1 MVVIKWPKN
10 TLKDS
15 YDIGNELLAYL
26 WIGDS
31 LRQFFWIWYSIVLTW
46 IIPGSPF
53 ALIKWGLCNLE
64 KYCIWMCACMPIW
77 VGTSTHI
84 DLHICIFV
92 LCSFQC
98 NCILHFLVLYR
109 VVLIQLIKISNNPI
123 YSLKTIFKLHLIYLC
138 ICVWLS
144 VVQAKDNFWESLFSP
159 QHVGPRDQTQVISF
173 RVKCLYLLSHL
184 SSLHLFLST
193 CKYSIVLIRSST
205 ELPSKYFRTCV
216 THHAIIASLRYLVPW
231 DEPIGFVSH
240 DNTNLI

>member
-109 VVLIQLIKISNNPI
+109 VVRIQLIKISNNPI

-159 QHVGPRDQTQVISF
+159 QHVGPRDQTQVIRSAASAF
-173 RVKCLYLLSHL
+173 TRWAI
-184 SSLHLFLST
+184 SLVLTVSLTQKALQTGHCNIQPNPST
-193 CKYSIVLIRSST
+193 WRAEGCGYSGV
-205 ELPSKYFRTCV
+205 
-216 THHAIIASLRYLVPW
+216 
-231 DEPIGFVSH
+231 GG
-240 DNTNLI
+240 